1 MCNGAPVHW
10 RSNKQ
15 PITAVSSAAAE
26 IYALAEAARDAR
38 LNAWKAEEMG
48 LTRPIPIEIQVDNA
62 AGISFQSKM
71 NPDSKLKGM
80 IDLRWRWVKELQDV
94 QQVKAIKVATEDNI
108 SDILTKCHSRPIFN
122 RLIELVALKGEQLA
136 DQLKAKL

>member
-1 MCNGAPVHW
+1 
-10 RSNKQ
+10 
-15 PITAVSSAAAE
+15 
-26 IYALAEAARDAR
+26 
-38 LNAWKAEEMG
+38 MG